1 MQGRGS
7 ALPLDPGEMPT
18 ASLNSTHLWPAKRSQ
33 TLKMKHLLPQFPS
46 ILAIYCFCMLQIP
59 SPGVS
64 QPLADSPDG
73 LDVVELERLVYCLN
87 QWETL
92 SSQPKKNQDIY
103 KRFLFHYSRTQ
114 KPRHPVNPEFA
125 PVHPL
130 MRLAA
135 KLASRR
141 MKRWP
146 PPDSRTAA
154 VDFPKKDPTTTL
166 GRPFFLFRPRN
177 GRHIDN
183 KVQ

>member
-1 MQGRGS
+1 I
-7 ALPLDPGEMPT
+7 
-18 ASLNSTHLWPAKRSQ
+18 HLWPAKRSQ

-46 ILAIYCFCMLQIP
+46 ILVIYCLCMLQIP
-59 SPGVS
+59 SSGVS

-73 LDVVELERLVYCLN
+73 LDIVELERLAYCLN

-92 SSQPKKNQDIY
+92 SNPSKGNLDVY

-114 KPRHPVNPEFA
+114 KAAHPVNTEFA

-135 KLASRR
+135 KLASRK
-141 MKRWP
+141 MKRLIYP
-146 PPDSRTAA
+146 LVSQDSRTAT
-154 VDFPKKDPTTTL
+154 VDFPKKNSLKCTDATTSM

-177 GRHIDN
+177 GRYVDN